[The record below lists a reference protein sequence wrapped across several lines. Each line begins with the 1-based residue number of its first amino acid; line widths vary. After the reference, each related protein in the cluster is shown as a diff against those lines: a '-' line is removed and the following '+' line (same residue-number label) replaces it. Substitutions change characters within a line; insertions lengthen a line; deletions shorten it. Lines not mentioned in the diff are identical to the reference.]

1 MFGYADVAGASRS
14 CSAFPLAFLLRIPVR
29 IQMFC
34 WIGWCRFIVPPR
46 HISQTNG
53 SWGLLCKK
61 IQGNGCCFAR
71 KQPAS
76 FHLLQLAWSCL
87 LGLVRLACS
96 ISHVASVSSI
106 ACTHIICL
114 IKAWCLYDNG
124 TPALLHNAFP
134 IGERRPNEV
143 LILNHIFHEC
153 LPELLTNV

>member
-1 MFGYADVAGASRS
+1 MFGYADVAGALRS

-61 IQGNGCCFAR
+61 KYRATAAVSRENSLRLSIYN
-71 KQPAS
+71 S
-76 FHLLQLAWSCL
+76 L

-96 ISHVASVSSI
+96 ISYVASVSSI
-106 ACTHIICL
+106 ACNTYISL
-114 IKAWCLYDNG
+114 IKAWRLYVMEHPLFC
-124 TPALLHNAFP
+124 TTHFQSVSAA
-134 IGERRPNEV
+134 RNEV